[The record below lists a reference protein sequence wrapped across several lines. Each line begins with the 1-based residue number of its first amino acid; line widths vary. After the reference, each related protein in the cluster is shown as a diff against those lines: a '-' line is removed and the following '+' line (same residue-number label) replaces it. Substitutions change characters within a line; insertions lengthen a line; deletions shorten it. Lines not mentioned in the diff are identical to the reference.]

1 MPSAAGERN
10 PESAA
15 NWQNGAPAPA
25 GPVDSQPA
33 DMTPMKTSH
42 GQRPLDGYRVL
53 EMGQLLAGPFAAS
66 MLAYFGAEVIKIEPP
81 GTGDPIRT
89 WRVMKDGVSLWWHSL
104 GRNKKS
110 VTLDLRNPRG
120 RELARALALKSD
132 ILVENFRPGTL
143 EKWGLGP
150 ADLWQK
156 NPGLIYG
163 RISGYGQTGPYA
175 SKPGFASVCE
185 GLGGFRYVNGFPG
198 EAPVRPN
205 LSIGDTL
212 AGIHCVIGILLAAIQ
227 RSRDPAGR
235 GQVIDAALY
244 ESVFNLMEGVV
255 PEYSGAGVVREP
267 SGSTLTGIV
276 PTNTY
281 RCKDGRFV
289 IIGGNGDSIY
299 KRLMQAIGR
308 PELADD
314 PRMANNAGRVVHE
327 KELDA
332 AIGAWTGSM
341 TAAGVLDVLARAEVP
356 SGPIYSVVD
365 MLADPHFNARGL
377 FEEVQVNGEA
387 LKIPA
392 MLPFMSETPG
402 RTDWPGPE
410 VGAHNAEVLGE
421 LLGFG
426 PDQLAGLRNDG
437 VI

>member
-1 MPSAAGERN
+1 MN
-10 PESAA
+10 
-15 NWQNGAPAPA
+15 NAP
-25 GPVDSQPA
+25 
-33 DMTPMKTSH
+33 

-81 GTGDPIRT
+81 GSGDPIRT

-110 VTLDLRNPRG
+110 VTIDLRNAKG
-120 RELARALALKSD
+120 RQLARELALKSD

-150 ADLWQK
+150 ADLWQQ

-185 GLGGFRYVNGFPG
+185 GVGGFRYVNGFPG
-198 EAPVRPN
+198 DAPVRPN

-212 AGIHCVIGILLAAIQ
+212 AGIHCVIGVLLAVIQ
-227 RSRDPAGR
+227 RSKDPQHR

-281 RCKDGRFV
+281 RCQDGKFV

-332 AIGAWTGSM
+332 AIGAWTGSLP
-341 TAAGVLDVLARAEVP
+341 ASGVLDVLGKADVP

-377 FEEVQVNGEA
+377 FEEVQVNGA
-387 LKIPA
+387 PLKIPA
-392 MLPFMSETPG
+392 MMPFLSETPG
-402 RTDWPGPE
+402 RTDWPGPA
-410 VGAHNAEVLGE
+410 VGAHNSEVLGD
-421 LLGFG
+421 LLGYG
-426 PDQLAGLRNDG
+426 SDALATLAKDG

>member
-1 MPSAAGERN
+1 MNTN
-10 PESAA
+10 P
-15 NWQNGAPAPA
+15 
-25 GPVDSQPA
+25 
-33 DMTPMKTSH
+33 

-81 GTGDPIRT
+81 GSGDPIRT

-110 VTLDLRNPRG
+110 VTLDLRNPKG
-120 RELARALALKSD
+120 RALARELALKSD

-150 ADLWQK
+150 ADIWQK

-163 RISGYGQTGPYA
+163 RISGYGQNGPYA

-185 GLGGFRYVNGFPG
+185 GVGGFRYVNGFPG

-212 AGIHCVIGILLAAIQ
+212 AGIHCVIGVLLACIQ
-227 RSRDPAGR
+227 RSRDPQKR

-281 RCKDGRFV
+281 RCKDGKFV

-314 PRMANNAGRVVHE
+314 PRMANNAGRVLHE
-327 KELDA
+327 KDLDQ
-332 AIGAWTGSM
+332 AIGAWTGSI
-341 TAAGVLDVLARAEVP
+341 TAAEVLDVLGKADVP
-356 SGPIYSVVD
+356 SGPIYSVAD

-377 FEEVQVNGEA
+377 FEEVQVNGQP

-392 MLPFMSETPG
+392 MMPFLSETPG
-402 RTDWPGPE
+402 RTDWPGPA
-410 VGAHNAEVLGE
+410 VGAHNDEVLGN
-421 LLGFG
+421 LLGY
-426 PDQLAGLRNDG
+426 DTQQLAALARDG

>member
-1 MPSAAGERN
+1 MN
-10 PESAA
+10 T
-15 NWQNGAPAPA
+15 NQ
-25 GPVDSQPA
+25 
-33 DMTPMKTSH
+33 

-110 VTLDLRNPRG
+110 VTLDLRTPKG
-120 RELARALALKSD
+120 RALARELALKSD

-143 EKWGLGP
+143 EKWGMGP
-150 ADLWQK
+150 ADMWQE

-163 RISGYGQTGPYA
+163 RISGYGQNGPYA

-185 GLGGFRYVNGFPG
+185 GIGGFRYVNGFPG

-212 AGIHCVIGILLAAIQ
+212 AGIHCVIGVLLACIQ
-227 RSRDPAGR
+227 RSKDPQKR

-255 PEYSGAGVVREP
+255 PEYSGAGVIREP

-281 RCKDGRFV
+281 RCKDGKFV

-327 KELDA
+327 KELDQ
-332 AIGAWTGSM
+332 AIGAWTGSLA
-341 TAAGVLDVLARAEVP
+341 AAGVLDILGKADVP

-377 FEEVQVNGEA
+377 FEEVQVNGQP

-392 MLPFMSETPG
+392 MMPFLSETPG
-402 RTDWPGPE
+402 RTDWPGPT
-410 VGAHNAEVLGE
+410 VGAHNDEILGS
-421 LLGFG
+421 LLGYRAE
-426 PDQLAGLRNDG
+426 DLAALARDG

>member
-1 MPSAAGERN
+1 M
-10 PESAA
+10 
-15 NWQNGAPAPA
+15 
-25 GPVDSQPA
+25 DS
-33 DMTPMKTSH
+33 TK

-66 MLAYFGAEVIKIEPP
+66 ILGYFGAEVIKIEPP
-81 GTGDPIRT
+81 GAGDPIRT

-110 VTLDLRNPRG
+110 VTLDLRTPRG
-120 RELARALALKSD
+120 RAMARELALKSD
-132 ILVENFRPGTL
+132 VLIENFRPGTL

-150 ADLWQK
+150 TDLWEK

-163 RISGYGQTGPYA
+163 RISGYGQDGPYA

-185 GLGGFRYVNGFPG
+185 GVGGFRYVNGFPG
-198 EAPVRPN
+198 DAPVRPN

-212 AGIHCVIGILLAAIQ
+212 AGIHCVLGVLLACIQ
-227 RSRDPAGR
+227 RSRDPEKR

-255 PEYSGAGVVREP
+255 PEYSGAGIVREP

-281 RCKDGRFV
+281 RCKDGKFV

-308 PELADD
+308 PELGDD
-314 PRMANNAGRVVHE
+314 ARMADNAGRVLHE
-327 KELDA
+327 KELDQ
-332 AIGAWTGSM
+332 AIGTWTASL
-341 TAAGVLDVLARAEVP
+341 AAAQVLAILGDAEVP
-356 SGPIYSVVD
+356 SGPIYSVAD

-377 FEEVQVNGEA
+377 FEEVKVNGET

-392 MLPFMSETPG
+392 MMPFLSTTPG
-402 RTDWPGPE
+402 RTDWPGPT
-410 VGAHNAEVLGE
+410 VGEHNAEVLGS
-421 LLGFG
+421 LLGYG
-426 PDQLAGLRNDG
+426 PDELKALSRDG

>member
-1 MPSAAGERN
+1 M
-10 PESAA
+10 
-15 NWQNGAPAPA
+15 
-25 GPVDSQPA
+25 D
-33 DMTPMKTSH
+33 TTK

-66 MLAYFGAEVIKIEPP
+66 VLGYFGAEVIKIEPP
-81 GTGDPIRT
+81 GAGDPIRT

-110 VTLDLRNPRG
+110 VTLDLRNPKG
-120 RELARALALKSD
+120 RAIARELALKSD
-132 ILVENFRPGTL
+132 VLIENFRPGTL

-150 ADLWQK
+150 ADLWPE

-163 RISGYGQTGPYA
+163 RISGYGQNGPYA

-185 GLGGFRYVNGFPG
+185 GVGGFRYVNGFPG
-198 EAPVRPN
+198 DAPVRPN

-212 AGIHCVIGILLAAIQ
+212 AGIHCVIGVLLACIQ
-227 RSRDPAGR
+227 RSRDPQKR

-281 RCKDGRFV
+281 RCSDGKFV

-299 KRLMQAIGR
+299 KRLMQAIDR
-308 PELADD
+308 PDLGDD
-314 PRMANNAGRVVHE
+314 PRMADNAGRVVHE
-327 KELDA
+327 KELDQ
-332 AIGAWTGSM
+332 AIGTWTGSL
-341 TAAGVLDVLARAEVP
+341 TAAKVLDVLGKADVP
-356 SGPIYSVVD
+356 SGPIFSVAD
-365 MLADPHFNARGL
+365 MFTDPHFNARGL
-377 FEEVQVNGEA
+377 FEEVQVNGQP

-392 MLPFMSETPG
+392 MMPFLSDTPG
-402 RTDWPGPE
+402 RTDWPGPA
-410 VGAHNAEVLGE
+410 VGAHNAEVLGD
-421 LLGFG
+421 LLGY
-426 PDQLAGLRNDG
+426 GLEEITTLSRDG